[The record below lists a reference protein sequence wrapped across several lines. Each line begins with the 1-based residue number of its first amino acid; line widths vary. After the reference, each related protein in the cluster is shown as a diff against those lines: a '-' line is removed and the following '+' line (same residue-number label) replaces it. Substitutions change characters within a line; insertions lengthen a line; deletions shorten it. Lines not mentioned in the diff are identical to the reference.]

1 MFDNKFINPVSLLI
15 RQMYFFFGY
24 IQHIAA
30 SISFSAAKL
39 ACRYATFLH
48 SNK

>member
-1 MFDNKFINPVSLLI
+1 MFDNKFIDPVSLLV

-24 IQHIAA
+24 FQHMAPF
-30 SISFSAAKL
+30 ISFSAAKL